1 MSLFNNAHKF
11 FLVFAVS
18 LALYGCSKTE
28 EGLIDASSQET
39 LVQSVEK
46 IRGGLTDRAE
56 LDKLDVALAD
66 VARFS
71 IDPQLVM
78 QQAAKGRMPTKEEAF
93 SKVKPLV
100 DNLSKDELLA
110 LAGKLRQTY
119 ITQLATYEKQ
129 LADLRRRQQAAEDI
143 GTRMANFEVV
153 KADYANASAS
163 LSEAAG
169 ASALRL
175 KLTVQNNLDVPVS
188 KAVMMVNFGPDG
200 SLTPWLS
207 QRVTKEFDKPL
218 LPGQTADVEVFSY
231 FSGVAKGAEQIKPVL
246 DAAMVELSGAD
257 GKVLL
262 AAPKWEQGDVTQLNV
277 LEAAVSHIRTQL
289 AVTAVSMGS
298 TRATQ

>member
-1 MSLFNNAHKF
+1 MSLFNNAHKC

-262 AAPKWEQGDVTQLNV
+262 TAPKWEQGDVTQLNV

>member
-1 MSLFNNAHKF
+1 MSLFNNAHKC

-231 FSGVAKGAEQIKPVL
+231 FSGAAKGAEQIKPVL

>member
-1 MSLFNNAHKF
+1 MSLFNNAHKC

>member
-277 LEAAVSHIRTQL
+277 LEAAVTHIRTQL